1 MQAGTNGTGN
11 EEPDGRWMSYNEL
24 AETRRIS
31 GSSALRLVLR
41 RKWRRQKDNH
51 GITRALVPPEWISPA
66 PGKDFEPG
74 AYVHQ
79 AITAL
84 EFSITALRERAE
96 AAERTASIERERAN
110 RATEARDAERN
121 RANALRDRIDALQFD
136 LSSIE
141 SDLQRAQGE
150 LIERDQ
156 DAVTVRDTQAKW
168 RSARTVARL
177 LWAWR
182 GILPSNE

>member
-1 MQAGTNGTGN
+1 MC
-11 EEPDGRWMSYNEL
+11 
-24 AETRRIS
+24 TRPSPPWSFPLPLFAREQ
-31 GSSALRLVLR
+31 
-41 RKWRRQKDNH
+41 RRQS
-51 GITRALVPPEWISPA
+51 V
-66 PGKDFEPG
+66 
-74 AYVHQ
+74 Q
-79 AITAL
+79 
-84 EFSITALRERAE
+84 
-96 AAERTASIERERAN
+96 
-110 RATEARDAERN
+110 ERN